1 MGDLRIH
8 RATDPEELEAIYRLR
23 YRVYVEEMQ
32 FLGSVA
38 DHERKRLTDEDD
50 AHGQVFAA
58 TLDGKVVGS
67 IRINCGADA
76 PFSPDH
82 LATYRLDR
90 FRAVIPDERMCI
102 GSRFLVDPAHRR
114 GTIPVRI
121 IGTSLRH
128 QRERGVDLAIG
139 ECQPH
144 LLNLYQTLG
153 FRSYGQTNHP
163 QVGVLVL
170 LVMPLGDHEHLLRV
184 NSPLARFLVDPALA
198 GDAEITGR
206 VLSVLDAAG
215 VLSADGPYSAEFWGE
230 IYSLLEP
237 GRRKAA
243 HLLDNMNEAAVNAVL
258 SGSNV
263 IELSRGDYLMRRGAR
278 TQTVYVVLKG
288 RFEILSDDRVL
299 GVCEDGDVIGEIAFL
314 LATHRTTDVRVISER
329 ASVLSLSERSLH
341 RLMEYEAPIAAT
353 LLYNLCRCL
362 AYRLVARTSG

>member
-1 MGDLRIH
+1 MGLKIH
-8 RATDPEELEAIYRLR
+8 LATDPEELEAIYRLR

-38 DHERKRLTDEDD
+38 DHERRRVKDEDD

-58 TLDGKVVGS
+58 TLDGKLVGS
-67 IRINCGADA
+67 IRMNFGADA

-82 LATYRLDR
+82 LTTYRLDR
-90 FRAVIPDERMCI
+90 FRDEVPDERMCI
-102 GSRFLVDPAHRR
+102 GSRLLVEPEHRG
-114 GTIPVRI
+114 GTIPVKI
-121 IGTSLRH
+121 IGASLRH
-128 QRERGVDLAIG
+128 QRERGVDLTFG

-144 LLNLYQTLG
+144 LLNLYRNLG

-170 LVMPLGDHEHLLRV
+170 LVMLLGDHEHLIRL
-184 NSPLARFLVDPALA
+184 NSPMARFLVDPALT
-198 GDAEITGR
+198 GDAAITAR
-206 VLSVLDAAG
+206 VLPLLDAAG
-215 VLSADGPYSAEFWGE
+215 VRNPEGPYSAEFWGE

-263 IELSRGDYLMRRGAR
+263 IELARDDYLMRRGAR
-278 TQTVYVVLKG
+278 TQTVYVVLQG
-288 RFEILSDDRVL
+288 QLEILSGDRVL

-314 LATHRTTDVRVISER
+314 LATTARPTCASSASTR
-329 ASVLSLSERSLH
+329 ASS
-341 RLMEYEAPIAAT
+341 A
-353 LLYNLCRCL
+353 
-362 AYRLVARTSG
+362 